1 MKLTL
6 LYILF
11 FLFGTATEKANLPR
25 QHAINFKLEYVRIG
39 FGSNMWT
46 MQPVFR
52 VHGTTF
58 VYTSEEVWI
67 IPEQKEIRRDTLLTG
82 DLRIT
87 AVDSI
92 KNLIGAMKDS
102 VIYRSGAILSG
113 SKSYITV
120 TTNDKEISFQLH
132 NASDTT
138 AEKIVDILNSH
149 IPAGYRKLHIFNP
162 KQNRSKNQPTSS
174 PS

>member
-1 MKLTL
+1 M
-6 LYILF
+6 
-11 FLFGTATEKANLPR
+11 
-25 QHAINFKLEYVRIG
+25 
-39 FGSNMWT
+39 
-46 MQPVFR
+46 
-52 VHGTTF
+52 
-58 VYTSEEVWI
+58 
-67 IPEQKEIRRDTLLTG
+67 PEQKEIRRDTLLTG
-82 DLRIT
+82 GLRIT

-102 VIYRSGAILSG
+102 VIYCSGAILSG